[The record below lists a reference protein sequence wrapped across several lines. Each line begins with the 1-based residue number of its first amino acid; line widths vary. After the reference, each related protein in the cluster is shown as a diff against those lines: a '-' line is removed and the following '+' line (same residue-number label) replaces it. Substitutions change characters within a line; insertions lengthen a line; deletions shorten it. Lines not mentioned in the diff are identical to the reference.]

1 MGKLQITLKKSF
13 AGKTDKQIKIAKAL
27 GLNKIGQTVVH
38 EDNSAIRG
46 SIAKID
52 FMLDFSEVE

>member
-13 AGKTDKQIKIAKAL
+13 AGKTEKQIKIAKAL

-38 EDNSAIRG
+38 EDNDAIRG
-46 SIAKID
+46 SIDRIG